1 MLYIHIPYCR
11 KKCIY
16 CVFFSGGAG
25 LADWRR
31 LRRALAA
38 ELAMRS
44 SELPSALHSIYFG
57 GGTPSLLPPEEF
69 DALADELRSVI
80 ENSGSRIAEDC
91 EVTIEV
97 NPEDVDHEHIDA
109 WKSGGVNRV
118 SIGLQTFSD
127 SMLKAIGRTH
137 SGDRAERALKLL
149 QEHFSNVSGD
159 LIFGLPGQSVE
170 DLSGDVQRLTSLNP
184 QHISVYSLMYEEG
197 TALTALRDAGRITA
211 AAESIVADQYVAL
224 TDMLCEA
231 GYEHYEIS
239 NYAKTGYRSRHNS
252 GYWEGKRYL
261 GIGPSA
267 HSYDGRRSRRANPAD
282 LHGYLNRFAP
292 VGRDTVPEAP
302 ISSDEPFY
310 IEEILSDEELR
321 EERVMLGLRRCE
333 GIDLIGFRKDFG
345 EDALSKLLDS
355 ARLHICN
362 GSLMRAGEQLHL
374 TRSGVMISDTVIVDL
389 I

>member
-16 CVFFSGGAG
+16 CDFFSGGAG

-38 ELAMRS
+38 EHAMRS

>member
-16 CVFFSGGAG
+16 CDFFS
-25 LADWRR
+25 
-31 LRRALAA
+31 
-38 ELAMRS
+38 
-44 SELPSALHSIYFG
+44 

>member
-11 KKCIY
+11 RKCIY
-16 CVFFSGGAG
+16 CDFFSGGTR

-44 SELPSALHSIYFG
+44 SELSSTLHSIYFG

-109 WKSGGVNRV
+109 WKRGGVNRV

-137 SGDRAERALKLL
+137 SGDHAERALKLL
-149 QEHFSNVSGD
+149 QEHFCNVSGD

-170 DLSGDVQRLTSLNP
+170 ELSGDVRRLTSLNP

-211 AAESIVADQYVAL
+211 AAESIVTDQYAVL

-239 NYAKTGYRSRHNS
+239 NYAKAGYRSRHNS
-252 GYWEGKRYL
+252 GYWEGKPYL

-292 VGRDTVPEAP
+292 VERDAVPEAL

-345 EDALSKLLDS
+345 EDALSRLLDS
-355 ARLHICN
+355 ARPHIRS
-362 GSLMRAGEQLHL
+362 GSLMRSGERLHL
-374 TRSGVMISDTVIVDL
+374 TRSGVMISDAVIVDL